1 MADYAFSIVGLI
13 SPTQPAYIQAYR
25 PALAVLNTG
34 TKPLTLGG
42 TFSVYER
49 QAPGRLL
56 FQTGWIAATV
66 ASGDSVQLLG
76 ATYWTPPA
84 TGDYTVAAHVTS
96 NRPNLFHDF
105 GPLALHVSGGEPP
118 EPPVVTAHATQHEIG
133 GGDQVNV
140 TNLRGELYDPQP
152 PKDHA
157 SRHEQG
163 GADEMSVNQLH
174 GTLADPQPSANHGNE
189 SHTPAFVDVM
199 VLEEALDN
207 HNAAP
212 TAHADATNLEHVAN
226 KGAASGYAGLDVSGM
241 VASAVLGSGG
251 AGGANE
257 FLAADRTWRTAPVSN
272 FRIARTT
279 NIVPVPEQVPI
290 QLCLGPIATELLDG
304 GAILRGTI
312 RAAVYQEA
320 GIPAHLVAKLQY
332 APHGTSG
339 WSTACESQ
347 SPNTVP
353 DSGFTICEW
362 VFLSQFTPR
371 TSTDNRLTTTATA
384 TQFPPS
390 GTTAFPLTISG
401 FGGPNSADFQ
411 TLYDWRLTLETDG
424 TAGLSADVLTAFI
437 ELVQVP

>member
-174 GTLADPQPSANHGNE
+174 GTLADPQPTANHGNE

-212 TAHADATNLEHVAN
+212 TAHDAATNLEQTAR
-226 KGAASGYAGLDVSGM
+226 KDQPGGYAGLDI
-241 VASAVLGSGG
+241 ASLVKTSVLAPIPVGG
-251 AGGANE
+251 GNADY
-257 FLAADRTWRTAPVSN
+257 LAYDRTWKPSPVVLAGTTHRLTADYDDIELSSGQSVDALSGTIEANTLTDLSKVAIEMALTWLGGPLSLTVRVLARQGALPEFSLCELTTSN
-272 FRIARTT
+272 PDPNRLSGLYRFSAGLQELAPTVLRFLNDAELISS
-279 NIVPVPEQVPI
+279 
-290 QLCLGPIATELLDG
+290 PIAGASLAWRDTGPGG
-304 GAILRGTI
+304 GAVIDPTLPLSI
-312 RAAVYQEA
+312 RVEVSAPAAPPGQEA
-320 GIPAHLVAKLQY
+320 YIAERDIYVSY
-332 APHGTSG
+332 
-339 WSTACESQ
+339 
-347 SPNTVP
+347 
-353 DSGFTICEW
+353 
-362 VFLSQFTPR
+362 
-371 TSTDNRLTTTATA
+371 
-384 TQFPPS
+384 
-390 GTTAFPLTISG
+390 
-401 FGGPNSADFQ
+401 
-411 TLYDWRLTLETDG
+411 
-424 TAGLSADVLTAFI
+424 GL
-437 ELVQVP
+437 